1 MRGLNVPYHFLDDI
15 ATADIAFEAW
25 GETAEEMFVAA
36 AEATMNVM
44 VSDLSTIADQEKRT
58 LKVESDTMEMLLFEL
73 LQELIF
79 FKDADLLLLR
89 VPRVGIDR
97 RDDHFTLSGE
107 AYGEKIDPQKHD
119 LVVDVK
125 AVTLHRYRVE
135 QTSRGWEAMVILDI

>member
-1 MRGLNVPYHFLDDI
+1 MPYHFLDDI
-15 ATADIAFEAW
+15 AIADIAFEAW

-36 AEATMNVM
+36 ADATMNVM
-44 VSDLSTIADQEKRT
+44 VSDLDTIEERDHRT
-58 LKVESDTMEMLLFEL
+58 LQVESDTMEMLLFEL

-89 VPRVGIDR
+89 VPNVRISG
-97 RDDHFTLSGE
+97 RDDQFTLNAE
-107 AYGEKIDPQKHD
+107 AYGEQLNPEKHE

-135 QTSRGWEAMVILDI
+135 QTAKGWEATVILDI